1 MLLTQPSLEAFSAP
15 SILDSTVSYDVRDCD
30 RERLARSF
38 PDYAWTTGQE
48 GTTRY

>member
-1 MLLTQPSLEAFSAP
+1 MFLTQPSLEAFSAP

-48 GTTRY
+48 RTTRY